1 MDAFLNGVSFLKTTE
16 TDWPI
21 ILELEKGMVGNLIYR
36 PITDME
42 ELKSY
47 FSKSTIYK
55 VTSGKLLVGYCAYE
69 LATNTAEITA
79 LLVLSEFQ
87 KKGVGECMLKKMM
100 EELDAIQN
108 IKVITSPEN
117 AVALRLY
124 LKYGFIVKEWKE
136 NYWQGQPRLVLYKVK
151 A

>member
-1 MDAFLNGVSFLKTTE
+1 MDAFLNGVTFLKTTE

-36 PITDME
+36 PIIDIE

-55 VTSGKLLVGYCAYE
+55 VISGKSLIGYCAYE
-69 LATNTAEITA
+69 LTDNTAEITA
-79 LLVLSEFQ
+79 LLVLNQFQ
-87 KKGVGECMLKKMM
+87 KKGVGECMLKKIM

-117 AVALRLY
+117 VVALRLY